1 MAFKRTVQ
9 LAVPFG
15 AVASLFA
22 SQAMAQSAPE
32 VGPEPAAQVEEIV
45 VTGSRI
51 SRRDYVSQTPIVT
64 VTADTIAR
72 AGAPTIEASLN
83 QLPQFTASAGSSSS
97 FNARGGQANLN
108 LRALG
113 SLRTMVL
120 VDGRRLQPANSDG
133 SADLNIVPPALIETV
148 EVITGGASATY
159 GSDAIAGVVNLKLK
173 RRFEGVQFD
182 AQYGISD
189 EGDAQ
194 TTDLALTLGGQF
206 SDNRGNALLSLGYS
220 DRDPL
225 LFTSR
230 RYLDDQALSGNLPN
244 GVILVDAANLP
255 SQAAVNTI
263 FARYGAAPGAVTRN
277 TAFGFNVDGT
287 VFRAANTI
295 GYNGPTTGIYAT
307 YNGTLYGDTGY
318 FNLAQVPLERFSV
331 FSKVG
336 YDLTPDQRVFA
347 QALYT
352 AYDATTQGPPPNSS
366 STSNVLTVPV
376 TNLFIPADLRALLA
390 SRASPMA
397 PFTIQKRF
405 DVLGPRIEQD
415 HYDVFQLTVGGDG
428 KLPVR
433 NWSWNAYGSFGR
445 TTYRATEVNYPSTS
459 AVQRLL
465 SATDGGASLC
475 AGGFNP
481 FGPQSISAA
490 CTTYIARTAHNQTT
504 LEQTMV
510 EATVQGGLFS
520 LPAGEVRFAAG
531 ADYRKTSYDFQ
542 PDALITLGDLAN
554 FQPVQASGGSTDA
567 REIYGEL
574 LVPVLANLP
583 LIQALNLD
591 LGYRYS
597 DYDTVGGVSTY
608 KADFDWKV
616 TNSVMLRGGLARAIR
631 APSVGEL
638 YTAAT
643 QDAASLGTL
652 GAMPGGDPCDI
663 RSAYRSAGDATRAA
677 AVRSLCLAQGVPIAV
692 IDSYL
697 NTKTRANFTTSGNPD
712 LEAETA
718 DTFSVG
724 VVWSP
729 KFTAPPLSR
738 INLSVD
744 YYDIRIKD
752 AVGQI
757 TAPLAVAKCFSA
769 DGSNPTYATSNTYC
783 ALISRETASGLIGN
797 VTVPKLNLSGYRTS
811 GVDIAGDWT
820 VDLGDLGLPERAGRL
835 TLSATINYLDKFE
848 IESLPGGGFLDFAG
862 TIQNTQVDLFSS
874 ARPEWKSTS
883 SATWTLAPVDVSLR
897 WRHIGEMGHAL
908 NVGVVGAALPPTKA
922 IDYFDLDAGW
932 RVRAGLEL
940 RAGVINL
947 ADQEPPVVVT
957 SPVGAYNTDLS
968 TYDIIG
974 RRIFVSL
981 KARF

>member
-1 MAFKRTVQ
+1 MAFKRSVQ
-9 LAVPFG
+9 LAAPFG
-15 AVASLFA
+15 AVAALFA
-22 SQAMAQSAPE
+22 SQATAQSTASTPPE
-32 VGPEPAAQVEEIV
+32 TAQVAEIV

-51 SRRDYVSQTPIVT
+51 SRQDYVSQTPIVT
-64 VTADTIAR
+64 VTSEAIAR
-72 AGAPTIEASLN
+72 VGAPTLEASLN

-133 SADLNIVPPALIETV
+133 SADLNIIPPALVENV

-173 RRFEGVQFD
+173 RRFEGAQLD
-182 AQYGISD
+182 AQYGVSAQ
-189 EGDAQ
+189 GDAK
-194 TTDLALTLGGQF
+194 TTDLALTLGGNF
-206 SDNRGNALLSLGYS
+206 TDDRGNAMLSLGYS
-220 DRDPL
+220 ERDPL
-225 LFTSR
+225 LFTAR
-230 RYLDDQALSGNLPN
+230 GYLDGQALSGNLPN

-263 FARYGAAPGAVTRN
+263 FARYGAAPGAVARN
-277 TAFGFNVDGT
+277 TAFGFNADGT

-295 GYNGPTTGIYAT
+295 GYDGPTTGLYAT
-307 YNGTLYGDTGY
+307 YNGTLYGDTGH
-318 FNLAQVPLERFSV
+318 FNLAQVPLKRYSL

-336 YDLTPDQRVFA
+336 YDITPNQRIFA

-352 AYDATTQGPPPNSS
+352 TYDATTQGPPPNSS

-376 TNLFIPADLRALLA
+376 TNPFIPADLRALLA
-390 SRASPMA
+390 SRANPTA
-397 PFTIQKRF
+397 PFTIQKRY
-405 DVLGPRIEQD
+405 DVLGPRVEQD

-428 KLPVR
+428 KLPIR
-433 NWSWNAYGSFGR
+433 DWSWNAHGSFGR
-445 TTYRATEVNYPSTS
+445 TSYRATEVNYPSTS

-465 SATDGGASLC
+465 SAADGGAGLC

-490 CTTYIARTAHNQTT
+490 CATYIARTAHNQTT

-510 EATVQGGLFS
+510 EATAQGGLLT
-520 LPAGEVRFAAG
+520 LPAGEVRFALG

-542 PDALITLGDLAN
+542 PDALITMGDLAN

-574 LVPVLANLP
+574 LIPLLADLP
-583 LIQALNLD
+583 LIHELNLD
-591 LGYRYS
+591 LGYRFS

-616 TNSVMLRGGLARAIR
+616 TGSVMVRGGLARAIR

-638 YTAAT
+638 YTAAS

-652 GAMPGGDPCDI
+652 GALPGGDPCDI
-663 RSAYRSAGDATRAA
+663 RSAYRSASDATRAA
-677 AVRSLCLAQGVPIAV
+677 AVRGLCLAQGVPTSV

-712 LEAETA
+712 LDAETA
-718 DTFSVG
+718 DTFSLG
-724 VVWSP
+724 VVWRP
-729 KFTAPPLSR
+729 KFKTPLLSR
-738 INLSVD
+738 INLSID
-744 YYDIRIKD
+744 YYDIKIKD

-757 TAPLAVAKCFSA
+757 TAPLAVAKCFNA
-769 DGSNPTYATSNTYC
+769 DGTNPTYATSNYYC
-783 ALISRETASGLIGN
+783 SLISRETASGLIGN

-820 VDLGDLGLPERAGRL
+820 FDLGDVGLPDRLGRL
-835 TLSATINYLDKFE
+835 TLSTTINYLDKFE

-874 ARPEWKSTS
+874 ARPEWKATS
-883 SATWTLAPVDVSLR
+883 SATWSLDPVDVSLR
-897 WRHIGEMGHAL
+897 WRHIGKMDNAL
-908 NVGVVGAALPPTKA
+908 NIGVAGAALPPTEA
-922 IDYFDLDAGW
+922 IDYFDLDAAW
-932 RVRAGLEL
+932 RVKMGLEL
-940 RAGVINL
+940 RVGVINL

-957 SPVGAYNTDLS
+957 SPVGAYNTDLN

-974 RRIFVSL
+974 RRFFVSL